1 MTNVQHAKYRGR
13 LPQLAGGLFLTDG
26 GLETTL
32 IFHDGFELPMFAA
45 FTLIESE
52 RGRAA
57 LRAYYDRYV
66 SMAVRHGTGFI
77 LESPTWRAN
86 PDWGA
91 KLGYD
96 RDGSPRANRAAIDM
110 MREIRAA
117 QATSKTP
124 LVISGRIGPRGD
136 GYDPGALMRA

>member
-13 LPQLAGGLFLTDG
+13 LPQLADGLYLSDG

-96 RDGSPRANRAAIDM
+96 RDQTRRRESRRHRHAARDPRRTGDEQDAARDQRMYRAA
-110 MREIRAA
+110 RRR
-117 QATSKTP
+117 
-124 LVISGRIGPRGD
+124 L
-136 GYDPGALMRA
+136 

>member
-1 MTNVQHAKYRGR
+1 MFSTPNIAAACRNSPAEFY
-13 LPQLAGGLFLTDG
+13 LSDG

-96 RDGSPRANRAAIDM
+96 RDDSPPQIAPPS
-110 MREIRAA
+110 
-117 QATSKTP
+117 T
-124 LVISGRIGPRGD
+124 
-136 GYDPGALMRA
+136 

>member
-1 MTNVQHAKYRGR
+1 MTNIQHTKYRGR
-13 LPQLAGGLFLTDG
+13 LPQLADGLYLSDG

-32 IFHDGFELPMFAA
+32 IFHDGFDLPMFAA
-45 FTLIESE
+45 FMLIESE

-96 RDGSPRANRAAIDM
+96 YDQTRRRELRRYRHAACDPRRTGDKQDAARDQRSNRAT
-110 MREIRAA
+110 RRW
-117 QATSKTP
+117 
-124 LVISGRIGPRGD
+124 L
-136 GYDPGALMRA
+136 